1 MEKFFALIILTV
13 SFSLSS
19 KEITSVIVKKSER
32 KLIVVQNGVN
42 ILELK
47 ISLGFN
53 PDGNKLQEGD
63 GKTPEGEYELDY
75 LINDWEYYKAFH
87 ISYPRIDQIRKAK
100 KNGINPG
107 SGILIH
113 GMQTKW
119 NWVGRLHTFLDWTNG
134 CIAVTNEQMD
144 KLIELVPV
152 GSNII
157 IEP

>member
-1 MEKFFALIILTV
+1 MERLLALIILTA

-19 KEITSVIVKKSER
+19 KEITSVTVKKSER

-63 GKTPEGEYELDY
+63 GRTPEGEYKLDY

-87 ISYPRIDQIRKAK
+87 ISYPKVDQIKKAK
-100 KNGINPG
+100 ENGVNPG
-107 SGILIH
+107 GGILIH

-119 NWVGRLHTFLDWTNG
+119 NWVGKLHTFWDWTHG

-144 KLIELVPV
+144 KLIEIVPV
-152 GSNII
+152 GSKII